1 MIRSRIKQGK
11 CTAKSKGLITPN
23 GNTALSLCLSDI
35 DSHRRTTVAFKCIV
49 AMVKP
54 DLTDKVVES
63 AKGAGARG
71 ATIIDASGTGA
82 REAKTF
88 FGLSLDIRTEVVLFL
103 VREDGVAPVMSAI
116 HQAGRFNEPG
126 TGIAFV
132 LGVESAIGVESQMA
146 NEL

>member
-1 MIRSRIKQGK
+1 MG
-11 CTAKSKGLITPN
+11 
-23 GNTALSLCLSDI
+23 
-35 DSHRRTTVAFKCIV
+35 FKCIL

-63 AKGAGARG
+63 AKAIGATG

-103 VREDGVAPVMSAI
+103 VNEDMVDDVLSAI
-116 HQAGRFNEPG
+116 RKAGRFHQPG

-132 LGVESAIGVESQMA
+132 LDVESVIGFESQMG
-146 NEL
+146 ERKE